1 MIILLIGPE
10 KQLRF
15 NNFPP
20 NVVLNDEAIDFIHS
34 HGFRINTS
42 GPSLTGD
49 KLVYGF
55 DALEYDRI
63 VQHFR
68 ELYNS
73 AGSLQAQ

>member
-1 MIILLIGPE
+1 MIILLIGPGR
-10 KQLRF
+10 QLKF

-20 NVVLNDEAIDFIHS
+20 NIVFTDEAVEFIFS

-42 GPSLTGD
+42 GLSLTGD

-63 VQHFR
+63 VQYFK
-68 ELYNS
+68 EL
-73 AGSLQAQ
+73 